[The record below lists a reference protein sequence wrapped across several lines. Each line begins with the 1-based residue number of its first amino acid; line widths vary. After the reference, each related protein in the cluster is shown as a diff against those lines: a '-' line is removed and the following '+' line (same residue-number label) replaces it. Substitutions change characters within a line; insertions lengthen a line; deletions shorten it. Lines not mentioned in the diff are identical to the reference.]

1 MKMKRAMLAFGIA
14 ALVLALVS
22 IQVFT
27 VGMAEETS
35 ETSQFD
41 VIATAADEYL
51 NDPDTLFNI
60 SSKDLLAEML
70 SDKPY
75 TISCQ
80 TAEDYATG
88 HVPGAINVS
97 AGSLFKPENLA
108 KLPEDEQI
116 VACCYT
122 GHTGSQ
128 VTALL
133 NLCGYDATN
142 LTWGIMG
149 RTKDTNVANKQF
161 SNPTTD
167 LPTETTANEA
177 TVTYDLPAV
186 DNTSSTD
193 VLEIIRAACDNYASD
208 GFKNIKAGD
217 LYELI
222 TDGDPANDPVILS
235 VRKAEDYAKGHIP
248 GAINIG
254 FANIA
259 KGENLPKLNP
269 DKQIVVYCYTGRSGS
284 QATAIL
290 NALGYDAT
298 NLLWGISG
306 WTTDPDIAPKRFDP
320 DTSVDYP
327 FETGAGEEVPTA
339 PSDGG
344 GACG

>member
-14 ALVLALVS
+14 ALVL
-22 IQVFT
+22 IPVFT
-27 VGMAEETS
+27 VGMTEEAP

-60 SSKDLLAEML
+60 ASKDMLAEML
-70 SDKPY
+70 SNETY
-75 TISCQ
+75 IISCRS
-80 TAEDYATG
+80 AEDYAIG
-88 HVPGAINVS
+88 HIPGAINVS
-97 AGSLFKPENLA
+97 AGSLFKPESLA
-108 KLPEDEQI
+108 KLPNDEQV
-116 VACCYT
+116 VAYCYT

-128 VTALL
+128 VAALL
-133 NLCGYDATN
+133 NLCDYDATN
-142 LTWGIMG
+142 LLWGIMG
-149 RTKDTNVANKQF
+149 WTKDTDVANKRF
-161 SNPTTD
+161 SNPATD
-167 LPTETTANEA
+167 LPAETTANEA

-193 VLEIIRAACDNYASD
+193 VSEIVQAACDNYASN

-222 TDGDPANDPVILS
+222 TDDDPANDPVILS

-254 FANIA
+254 FKNIA

-269 DKQIVVYCYTGRSGS
+269 DKQIVVYCYTGRTGS
-284 QATAIL
+284 PATAIL

-306 WTTDPDIAPKRFDP
+306 WTTDPDVAPKRFNP

-339 PSDGG
+339 PSDDG